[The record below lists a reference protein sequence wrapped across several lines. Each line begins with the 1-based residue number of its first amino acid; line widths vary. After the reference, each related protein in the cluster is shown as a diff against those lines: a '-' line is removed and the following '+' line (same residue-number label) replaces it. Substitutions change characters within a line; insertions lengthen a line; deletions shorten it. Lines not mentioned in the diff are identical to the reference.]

1 MLKKDSADRKL
12 RVQIGGTT
20 IRNSAKPIKV

>member
-1 MLKKDSADRKL
+1 MLKKDSVDRKL
-12 RVQIGGTT
+12 RVQIGGAT